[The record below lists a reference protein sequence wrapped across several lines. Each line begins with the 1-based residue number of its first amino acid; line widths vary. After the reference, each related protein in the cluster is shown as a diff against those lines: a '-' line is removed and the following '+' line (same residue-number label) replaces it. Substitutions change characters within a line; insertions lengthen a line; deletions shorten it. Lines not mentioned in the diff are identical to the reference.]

1 MKETGRVRVVWKD
14 GKCIRCTDKAPA
26 PGQSAPKTAAPRQT
40 APRHTEAR
48 RPKSLNQNVKFGR
61 NSKKSDTNM
70 SIFVCLG
77 LIVLLSIVIM
87 CMVFPIFNMEMPGFA
102 HEERVVQSESEE
114 LVTES
119 VEPVIHSTPAVIEDP
134 VPAINEGYAVCIDP
148 GHGFYDPGTG
158 NEALNVYEDEVVLRV
173 GFKLREKLE
182 ERGVKVYMT
191 HDTNEIPEGPNQK
204 YILSLSKR
212 NDFAN
217 SLSDV
222 DFYISIHCNA
232 FFEDENVKGAR
243 IYHMN
248 DDEGGRAVSRA
259 FANIYNP
266 DSNFIVNE
274 MSGMN
279 SYQVIRNSD
288 MPAVLVETGFVS
300 NPDEAKAMLTDEW
313 TDSMAE
319 MLCES
324 IMTCFKDGSIG

>member
-14 GKCIRCTDKAPA
+14 GKCIRCTDQTPA
-26 PGQSAPKTAAPRQT
+26 PRKSAPKVAATRQP
-40 APRHTEAR
+40 APVQTRAR
-48 RPKSLNQNVKFGR
+48 RPQSANQNVKFGR
-61 NSKKSDTNM
+61 NPKKPETNM

-77 LIVLLSIVIM
+77 LIVLLSVVIM
-87 CMVFPIFNMEMPGFA
+87 CMVFPIFNMEMPKFTKDDSA
-102 HEERVVQSESEE
+102 RQSESEE
-114 LVTES
+114 LTTES
-119 VEPVIHSTPAVIEDP
+119 VKPIVHTTPAVIDDP
-134 VPAINEGYAVCIDP
+134 KPAVNEGYVVCIDP

-158 NEALNVYEDEVVLRV
+158 NEKLNVYEDEVVLRV

-182 ERGVKVYMT
+182 AQGVKVYMT
-191 HDTNEIPEGPNQK
+191 HDTNEIPKGPNQK

-217 SLSDV
+217 SMSDV
-222 DFYISIHCNA
+222 DFFISIHCNA
-232 FFEDENVKGAR
+232 FFEDESVKGAR

-248 DDEGGRAVSRA
+248 DDEGGEAVSKA

-274 MSGMN
+274 MSGMK

-313 TDSMAE
+313 TDGMAE